1 MEFFGVVGIT
11 LFILLCYFV
20 VKKRNANARKM
31 FEQEKELQNF
41 LKQILQNGTED
52 QKKTALE
59 LYRKKQLDALR
70 SLASQLP

>member
-1 MEFFGVVGIT
+1 
-11 LFILLCYFV
+11 
-20 VKKRNANARKM
+20 M